1 MENVILKLFKLLCFS
16 SLNLPNHAFLST
28 FSHRITGIATPYK
41 YTYKAIIRMSML
53 TFLTKIIGCIH
64 RFSRKRTYI
73 CTSLVSENRM
83 TRIIS
88 PQTGFHQEYF
98 IKHIVMFEK

>member
-1 MENVILKLFKLLCFS
+1 MSFFTQPAKSCFFKHFQPPHHRHC
-16 SLNLPNHAFLST
+16 HT
-28 FSHRITGIATPYK
+28 FK
-41 YTYKAIIRMSML
+41 YTNKAIIRMSML

-83 TRIIS
+83 AQNIS
-88 PQTGFHQEYF
+88 PQTGFHQEYLT
-98 IKHIVMFEK
+98 KHIVMFEK

>member
-41 YTYKAIIRMSML
+41 YTNKAIIRMSML

-64 RFSRKRTYI
+64 RFSRKR
-73 CTSLVSENRM
+73 M
-83 TRIIS
+83 TKKAKNSRF
-88 PQTGFHQEYF
+88 GLLF
-98 IKHIVMFEK
+98 